1 MVAYMTNLHLFR
13 KSKFFIFISTT
24 FKQMTFKYLPWYTKS
39 QEKMLTDPATELFNS
54 TRTLTT
60 E

>member
-39 QEKMLTDPATELFNS
+39 EEKMLTDPATELFK
-54 TRTLTT
+54 
-60 E
+60 EH